1 MSGLLRKLIFKGFQK
16 WRDRTFEFGPGVN
29 LIVAVSDSG
38 KTSIMRGVYWVMFN
52 RPMGLDSIRYDPE
65 LAKDGGKE
73 LSKADMTSVEMVFD
87 DGWVRRERNGADGD
101 KGVNR
106 YVLSCHPDPLEALNG
121 HVPEEVRRFLNLDP
135 EFSIQMQHD
144 QYFLIQ
150 WTSGKVAE
158 WINSVSGLSIIDRS
172 SSAIKSIADEAR
184 REVKASSSR
193 ISELEVRGKELERY
207 KPAGPILESLD
218 SAVSDKEKARKEAA
232 ALNGVADLL
241 TDVEENLGGLGEW
254 LKVDVPFSALQG
266 ALGVLFL
273 TEEEKGRIS
282 IVLAGLRD
290 AEDRLAR
297 VGRVVLADASRTR
310 LGGLLEEHQKTT
322 LEADGLS
329 SLTDSLAEV
338 ELRISSLDELASGGE
353 RVNGLLDRITGMRAL
368 GVQGGGI
375 ARILSQ
381 LEDAG
386 RRTGELEQLI
396 TVAAAR
402 YALAIREVG
411 LCPTCG
417 TKVDPNDVRSIRE
430 HAEGGC

>member
-1 MSGLLRKLIFKGFQK
+1 MEGYLRKLIFKGFQK
-16 WRDRTFEFGPGVN
+16 WRDRTFECGPGVN

-65 LAKDGGKE
+65 LARDGGKA
-73 LSKADMTSVEMVFD
+73 LSKGDMTSVEMVFD
-87 DGWVRRERNGADGD
+87 DGWVRRERNGLDGD

-144 QYFLIQ
+144 PYFLIQ

-172 SSAIKSIADEAR
+172 SSVIKSIADEAR
-184 REVKASSSR
+184 REVKASTKR
-193 ISELEVRGKELERY
+193 IEELDARGRELERY
-207 KPAGPILESLD
+207 IPAGPILESLD
-218 SAVSDKEKARKEAA
+218 SAVSDKEKAGKEATV
-232 ALNGVADLL
+232 LNGVSDLL
-241 TDVEENLGGLGEW
+241 VEVEGNLEGLDEW
-254 LKVDVPFSALQG
+254 LKVDVPFRG
-266 ALGVLFL
+266 LFGL
-273 TEEEKGRIS
+273 LDDLSRTEEEKGRIS
-282 IVLAGLRD
+282 VILAGLRD
-290 AEDRLAR
+290 AEERLGR
-297 VGRVVLADASRTR
+297 VGRVVLADVPRTV
-310 LGGLLEEHQKTT
+310 LGGLLEECRRAT

-338 ELRISSLDELASGGE
+338 ELRIFSLDELASGGD
-353 RVNGLLDRITGMRAL
+353 RVGGLLDRITGMRAL

-375 ARILSQ
+375 SRILSQ
-381 LEDAG
+381 LGETED
-386 RRTGELEQLI
+386 RIGELEDEIPSL
-396 TVAAAR
+396 VEE
-402 YALAIREVG
+402 YAEALREAGV
-411 LCPTCG
+411 CPTCG
-417 TKVDPNDVRSIRE
+417 ESVKLEAVRK